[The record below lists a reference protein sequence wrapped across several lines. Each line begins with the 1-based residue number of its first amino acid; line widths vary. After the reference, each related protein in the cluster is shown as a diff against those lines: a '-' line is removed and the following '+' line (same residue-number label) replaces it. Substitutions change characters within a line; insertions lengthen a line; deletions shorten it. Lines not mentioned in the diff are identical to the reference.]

1 MAKLNPTYKSSKSLF
16 SLSCDNELRSFSATV
31 KAIKER
37 AERCPA
43 EWNEIANA
51 YLISLDNFN
60 MDYIRE
66 NLPLK
71 FNSEGKFCTL
81 KKAEKGLQHEG
92 FEVREYTDFD
102 HVLIPKYR
110 FTTNEVITL
119 IEACE
124 RAKAK
129 KATEAKKAKKAE
141 KAESKK
147 ADQIAILKAKLAKLE
162 NK

>member
-16 SLSCDNELRSFSATV
+16 SMSCDNELRSFSATV
-31 KAIKER
+31 KAIKEH

-81 KKAEKGLQHEG
+81 KKSEKGLQHEG

-102 HVLIPKYR
+102 YVLIPKYR

-129 KATEAKKAKKAE
+129 RATAVKKAEKAE

-147 ADQIAILKAKLAKLE
+147 ANQIAVLKAKLAKLE